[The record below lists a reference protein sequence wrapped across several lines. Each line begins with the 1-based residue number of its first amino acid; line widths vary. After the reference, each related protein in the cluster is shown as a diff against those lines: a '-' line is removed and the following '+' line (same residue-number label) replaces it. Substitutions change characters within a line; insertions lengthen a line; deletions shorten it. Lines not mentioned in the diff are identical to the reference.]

1 MSRILSLIFL
11 VLFFASETSG
21 QKTPSDFGA
30 MAFWC
35 FQHNRMDS
43 LFKSI
48 PTKDDLSRFAKELGI
63 AEGTEAYSSIMKRYP
78 LVTTSFKEK
87 CYQIQRDSLEYRFSW
102 TRAKIDKVDLE
113 EKSVIAE
120 NALNKK
126 PVIMTLVNINFTS
139 GGQSYMLKFG
149 DLHSYSGIWKPG
161 NNLTLT
167 IQYK

>member
-1 MSRILSLIFL
+1 MNRILSLFIP
-11 VLFFASETSG
+11 VLFFTTETSG
-21 QKTPSDFGA
+21 QKTPSDFGT

-35 FQHNRMDS
+35 FQHNRLDS

-63 AEGTEAYSSIMKRYP
+63 QEGTEAYSSIMKRYP

-87 CYQIQRDSLEYRFSW
+87 CYQIQRDSLEYKFSW
-102 TRAKIDKVDLE
+102 TKAKVESVDLK
-113 EKSVIAE
+113 EKSVVAE
-120 NALNKK
+120 NAPDKK
-126 PVIMTLVNINFTS
+126 PVIMTVVNINFTS
-139 GGQSYMLKFG
+139 GGQLYLLKFG